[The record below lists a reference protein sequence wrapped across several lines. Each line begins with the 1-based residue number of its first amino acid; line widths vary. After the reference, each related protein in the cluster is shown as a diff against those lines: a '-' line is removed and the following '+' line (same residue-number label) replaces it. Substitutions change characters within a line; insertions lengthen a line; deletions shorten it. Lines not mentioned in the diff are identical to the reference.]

1 MIPSL
6 SICGVPNETQLTP
19 SHLPPP
25 PTQGLYEKKKDRRRR
40 KRKGRERKRERGE
53 RETKGTRKG
62 QVLRTELGLD

>member
-25 PTQGLYEKKKDRRRR
+25 PTQGLYENKRRIGEE
-40 KRKGRERKRERGE
+40 GRGRAERERERGE
-53 RETKGTRKG
+53 REKRKEPG
-62 QVLRTELGLD
+62 KARY